1 MQDFINGIAVQ
12 FNTGGIFMW
21 VILIVF
27 AFACAAALERFI
39 FYAIICRSN
48 GVKMAAEVARALNSG
63 NVDEAKKIVCCR
75 TSPVDVLLRTA
86 VELYAAGMKYDE
98 ICEGVEE
105 TAIRE
110 LPRMSQR
117 LNYLSLFAN
126 IATLLG
132 LLGTISGLQTAFSSL
147 AAVEAAQKATMLA
160 RGISEAMNTT
170 AFGLIVAVP
179 CMILYTIFTN
189 LRDRRVKDI
198 DEAVVRM
205 LNYLK
210 KKLSS

>member
-1 MQDFINGIAVQ
+1 MPDSIKAIALW

-21 VILIVF
+21 VILVVF
-27 AFACAAALERFI
+27 AFAIAASVERFI
-39 FYAIICRSN
+39 FYVILCRSN
-48 GVKMAAEVARALNSG
+48 GVKMAADVARALNG
-63 NVDEAKKIVCCR
+63 DNLDEAKKIVCCR
-75 TSPVDVLLRTA
+75 KSPVDVLLGTA
-86 VELYAAGMKYDE
+86 VELYGAGMKHEE
-98 ICEGVEE
+98 IREGVEE

-110 LPRMSQR
+110 LSRMSQR

-132 LLGTISGLQTAFSSL
+132 LLGTISGLQVAFSSL
-147 AAVEAAQKATMLA
+147 SSVEAANKATMLA

-170 AFGLIVAVP
+170 AFGLVVAVP
-179 CMILYTIFTN
+179 CMVLYTIFAN
-189 LRDRRVKDI
+189 LRDRRIKDI

-210 KKLSS
+210 RKLS

>member
-1 MQDFINGIAVQ
+1 MEALVKSTAVW

-27 AFACAAALERFI
+27 AFACAAALDRLI
-39 FYAIICRSN
+39 FFLFVCRSN
-48 GVKMAAEVARALNSG
+48 GVRMTAEIARALNADK
-63 NVDEAKKIVCCR
+63 VDEAKKIVSKR
-75 TSPVDVLLRTA
+75 NSPVDILLRTA
-86 VELYAAGMKYDE
+86 VELFAAGMKHDE
-98 ICEGVEE
+98 IREGVEE

-110 LPRMSQR
+110 LPRLSSR

-132 LLGTISGLQTAFSSL
+132 LLGTITGLQTAFGSLSS
-147 AAVEAAQKATMLA
+147 VEAAKKAAMLA
-160 RGISEAMNTT
+160 AGISEAMNTT

-179 CMILYTIFTN
+179 CMVLYTALSNI
-189 LRDRRVKDI
+189 RDRKLKDI
-198 DEAVVRM
+198 DESVVRV

-210 KKLSS
+210 RKLA